1 MLYLCATP
9 IGNLGDIS
17 YRAVE
22 TLAVCDEV
30 WCEDTRRTAQLL
42 NHLKIE
48 KKLYS
53 CHEHNERS
61 RAELLA
67 QALADGREIVYVSD
81 AGMPAV
87 SDPGYLLVTTC
98 VEKGLP
104 FTVLPGASAVLT
116 AAVMSGLTPQPFSFF
131 GFLPREGKER
141 KQVLMDIAQ
150 TPHLVLLYES
160 PHRVLET
167 LQLLLETLGDVPA
180 AVLREL
186 TKKFETAERGTLS
199 ELTERFQTEPKGE
212 CVIAVLPKRKA
223 AVSADSRQLD
233 KLLSPLLECLSD
245 KDAAAVAAK
254 ALDLPRNSVYKRI
267 LERKQGGN
275 E

>member
-22 TLAVCDEV
+22 TLAACDEV

-81 AGMPAV
+81 
-87 SDPGYLLVTTC
+87 PGYLLVTTC

-116 AAVMSGLTPQPFSFF
+116 AAVMSGLAPQPFSFF

-233 KLLSPLLECLSD
+233 KLLSPLLERLSD

-267 LERKQGGN
+267 LERNQGGN

>member
-22 TLAVCDEV
+22 TLAACDEV

-116 AAVMSGLTPQPFSFF
+116 AAVMSGLAPQPFSFF

-233 KLLSPLLECLSD
+233 KLLSPLLERLSD

-267 LERKQGGN
+267 LERNQGGN